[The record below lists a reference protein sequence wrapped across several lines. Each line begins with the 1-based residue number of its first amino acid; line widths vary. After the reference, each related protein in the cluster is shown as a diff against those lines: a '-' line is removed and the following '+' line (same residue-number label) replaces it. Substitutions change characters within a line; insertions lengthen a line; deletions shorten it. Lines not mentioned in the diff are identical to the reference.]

1 MRPRVDWVTRWE
13 QLGQYAGQWNRL
25 AGAVPFRRWEWLA
38 GWWRHYGQPAEGRR
52 HLAVAVVQDSSGQV
66 IGLAP
71 WYLQQSLREGGVL
84 RWLGG
89 DEVCSDHLSLLC
101 LPGCQ
106 EQVAETLAECLT
118 QAENPGRTV
127 SPERVS
133 PEGVSPEGTNAE
145 GSANGSCQA
154 TEGVAMASGPARP
167 IPWDLIELD
176 SVDRGDPAVAA
187 LAVAMQRRGCWIER
201 AQTGR
206 CWVIELPD
214 TWEAFLQELS
224 KTHRNRLRRV
234 DRRFF
239 STGQAVLHTVDRPDQ
254 LPQAMEL
261 LVRLHR
267 QRRRQLGQPDCFV
280 SARFERFHREIAPEL
295 LAAGCLELHW
305 LEVDGE
311 PVAVEY
317 HLLGEKTVYAYQS
330 GISPTQE
337 CPSPGEWIHLAL
349 VRRAIQ
355 LGYRYFDFLR
365 GDEPYKAHWRAR
377 PWPTETVWI
386 VGSHAGAVWRYRVRR
401 TLRRLRAWVKSWLAS
416 PDGYI
421 SSCSQPSP
429 ELPPEFSSET
439 SQELPLETC
448 QDHSPEPPPEQPQ
461 RPACHEAVLSGAEDR
476 PGDVQR

>member
-1 MRPRVDWVTRWE
+1 MQPSVDWITRWE

-25 AGAVPFRRWEWLA
+25 AGDVPFRRWEWLA
-38 GWWRHYGQPAEGRR
+38 GWWRHYGQTAKGRR
-52 HLAVAVVQDSSGQV
+52 HLAVAVVKDSTGQV
-66 IGLAP
+66 IGLTP
-71 WYLQQSLREGGVL
+71 WYLQQSLVEGRVL

-106 EQVAETLAECLT
+106 QQVAEALAEWFS
-118 QAENPGRTV
+118 QAESPVRSGRPV
-127 SPERVS
+127 GAGLLHFGK
-133 PEGVSPEGTNAE
+133 EGSNAE
-145 GSANGSCQA
+145 GLANGSCRA
-154 TEGVAMASGPARP
+154 TEGCAIGTDPAKP
-167 IPWDLIELD
+167 IVWDWIELD
-176 SVDRGDPAVAA
+176 SVDMGDPTVEA
-187 LAVAMQRRGCWIER
+187 LAGAMQRRGYWIER

-224 KTHRNRLRRV
+224 KTHRKRLRRV

-311 PVAVEY
+311 PVEAEY
-317 HLLGEKTVYAYQS
+317 HLLGHQTVYAYQS
-330 GISPTQE
+330 GISPTQV
-337 CPSPGEWIHLAL
+337 CTSPGEWIHLAL

-365 GDEPYKAHWRAR
+365 GDEAYKAHWGAR

-386 VGSHAGAVWRYRVRR
+386 VGSRAGAIWRYGVRR
-401 TLRRLRAWVKSWLAS
+401 AWRRMRAWVKSWLAS
-416 PDGYI
+416 PDGNI

-429 ELPPEFSSET
+429 DPP
-439 SQELPLETC
+439 QEV
-448 QDHSPEPPPEQPQ
+448 PQ
-461 RPACHEAVLSGAEDR
+461 TPACHEAVLSGAEDR
-476 PGDVQR
+476 PGGVQR